1 MNDDAQ
7 VLAADQN
14 HPQHLAIPAC
24 MTAFVQ
30 ERRCTN
36 PTLE

>member
-7 VLAADQN
+7 VLAADPN
-14 HPQHLAIPAC
+14 HPQHLAIQVF

-36 PTLE
+36 PTLD